1 MGVVRI
7 CSLLGL
13 AKGTY
18 YAATHPHDRLREKYA
33 EVKTHVDNIIQK
45 HSSYG
50 VRRIQAELANRN
62 VTIGR
67 DTLGILLKLWGLSF
81 KRKIKPRTTSMVE
94 RILALLRDRSNL
106 LARMDIAA
114 PLQAVTSDI
123 TELWY
128 AHGTQKC
135 YLCVHKDVFGQAVYG
150 WSLDKRMEATLVLDS
165 FKRAIAYLKKKAGA
179 LPNGLV
185 FHQDRGSQYTSYAY
199 VDAVL
204 SIGTLS
210 YSSPGTPTDN
220 PGQESF
226 FGRFKDEWRDEIAEL
241 RDVREVEHFVRQKI
255 KYYNTQ
261 RLHTAIGYHTPLAF
275 TKTFLTNWG
284 KRFSESRS

>member
-1 MGVVRI
+1 MTRI

-18 YAATHPHDRLREKYA
+18 YAAQHPHDRLREKYA
-33 EVKTHVDNIIQK
+33 ALRTHIDNIIHQ

-50 VRRIQAELANRN
+50 VRRIHAELANRN
-62 VTIGR
+62 IPIGR
-67 DTLGILLKLWGLSF
+67 DTLGILLKLWGLSL
-81 KRKIKPRTTSMVE
+81 KRKVKPRTKSMVE
-94 RILALLRDRSNL
+94 RILALLRSRSNL
-106 LARMDIAA
+106 LARMDITA
-114 PLQAVTSDI
+114 PLQAITSDI

-135 YLCVHKDVFGQAVYG
+135 YLCVHKDVYGQVVYG
-150 WSLDKRMEATLVLDS
+150 WSLDKHMETVLVLNS
-165 FKRAIAYLKKKAGA
+165 FKRAIAYLKKKLGT
-179 LPNGLV
+179 LPKGLV

-199 VDAVL
+199 VEAVL
-204 SIGTLS
+204 AIGTLS

-226 FGRFKDEWRDEIAEL
+226 FGRFKDEWRAEIAEL
-241 RDVREVEHFVRQKI
+241 RDVQEVERFVK
-255 KYYNTQ
+255 KKLTYYNTK
-261 RLHTAIGYHTPLAF
+261 RLHTSIGYRTPLLF